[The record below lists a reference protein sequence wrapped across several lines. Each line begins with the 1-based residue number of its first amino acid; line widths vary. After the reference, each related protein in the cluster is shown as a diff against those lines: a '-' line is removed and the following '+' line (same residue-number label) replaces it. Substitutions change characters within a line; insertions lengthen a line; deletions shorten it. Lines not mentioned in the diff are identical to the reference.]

1 MYEVYG
7 QTENTGLAT
16 AMPPNRI
23 KLGTVGVARPET
35 EVRLSP
41 AGEILL
47 RGPHVFLGYYGK
59 PDKTAETVV
68 DGWLHTGD
76 VGTIDADGFVRITDR
91 MKDIIITAGGKNV
104 TPSEIENQLKFSPYI
119 SDAVVIGDQRKF
131 LSCLVMIDHE
141 TVAQFAQERNVPFS
155 NFASLCRAPEVQDAH
170 RERDRAREPG
180 ARAGGDHQGVPV
192 DRAAPHRRGRGA
204 DADHE
209 AEAHLRQR
217 EVQESDRR
225 HVRKE
230 QRMKKLLAVSV
241 LAAAVAVAGVATAQK
256 ETRGVTKTEIV
267 LGMHTDLSGPAAT
280 YGVSSSNAVKMRF
293 DEVNEAGGIHG
304 RKIRLV
310 IEDTQYQVPRAV
322 QAGAKLIQ
330 RDRIFAM
337 VAGLGTPMNNALF
350 KDQFDAGV
358 PNLFP
363 LSAARSMYEPF
374 NKLKFYGAASYV
386 DQVRAGINYFV
397 TQKGKKTLCAMYQD
411 TDFGKEVLDGV
422 VMQAEQ
428 MKLKIAET
436 VTHKPTDQDFSAQ
449 VSKLKAANCDLVVLG
464 TIVRDS
470 IVPYATARKMGWNDV
485 DFLGSAASYDLFV
498 AAAQGGVTEG
508 FYAMGLTAM
517 PYRDTLGADAQKWFD
532 RYKDRYKVDPNIGA
546 IYGHVAADL
555 TVIGLTKT
563 GPELTTDSF
572 VKGLESIKGYHDIFN
587 GPEVNFAADK
597 HQGANSSFL
606 AVVKGGRWTRL
617 TDPLRF

>member
-41 AGEILL
+41 QGEILL

-59 PDKTAETVV
+59 PDKTAETIV

-104 TPSEIENQLKFSPYI
+104 TPSEIENQLKFSPFI
-119 SDAVVIGDQRKF
+119 SDAVVIGDQRRF

-155 NFASLCRAPEVQDAH
+155 NFASLCRARGGAGPH
-170 RERDRAREPG
+170 LERDRAREPA
-180 ARAGGDHQGVPV
+180 ARAGGDHQGVPA

-217 EVQESDRR
+217 EVQGSRSTECTKGATDEEATGSQRAGGRGGRR
-225 HVRKE
+225 GRRDGAE
-230 QRMKKLLAVSV
+230 GDP
-241 LAAAVAVAGVATAQK
+241 AGSARPRSCSACTP
-256 ETRGVTKTEIV
+256 T
-267 LGMHTDLSGPAAT
+267 SPAPPRP

-293 DEVNEAGGIHG
+293 DEVNEKGGIHG
-304 RKIRLV
+304 RKIRL
-310 IEDTQYQVPRAV
+310 DRSRTPSTRCRAPV
-322 QAGAKLIQ
+322 QAGDQA
-330 RDRIFAM
+330 RSSAT
-337 VAGLGTPMNNALF
+337 ASSPWWPALGTPMNNALF

-374 NKLKFYGAASYV
+374 HKLKFYGAASYV

-397 TQKGKKTLCAMYQD
+397 TKKGKKALCAMYQD

-422 VMQAEQ
+422 QVQAEK
-428 MKLKIAET
+428 MKLKIVET
-436 VTHKPTDQDFSAQ
+436 VTHKPTDQDFTRP
-449 VSKLKAANCDLVVLG
+449 D
-464 TIVRDS
+464 
-470 IVPYATARKMGWNDV
+470 
-485 DFLGSAASYDLFV
+485 
-498 AAAQGGVTEG
+498 
-508 FYAMGLTAM
+508 
-517 PYRDTLGADAQKWFD
+517 
-532 RYKDRYKVDPNIGA
+532 
-546 IYGHVAADL
+546 
-555 TVIGLTKT
+555 
-563 GPELTTDSF
+563 
-572 VKGLESIKGYHDIFN
+572 
-587 GPEVNFAADK
+587 
-597 HQGANSSFL
+597 HQA
-606 AVVKGGRWTRL
+606 
-617 TDPLRF
+617 